1 MRAPSASNSPSA
13 LSARALRREA
23 RGLDKRFVSYDEY
36 FASEMYFQDFQ
47 DKTKFPHTAGFWKEI
62 EVDNT
67 LMWRNLIT
75 RRKYSY
81 SQSTWLSLVS
91 KLISTKTWPFHRE
104 FVT

>member
-1 MRAPSASNSPSA
+1 M
-13 LSARALRREA
+13 
-23 RGLDKRFVSYDEY
+23 F
-36 FASEMYFQDFQ
+36 FQDIQ
-47 DKTKFPHTAGFWKEI
+47 DKTKFPHAAGFWKEI